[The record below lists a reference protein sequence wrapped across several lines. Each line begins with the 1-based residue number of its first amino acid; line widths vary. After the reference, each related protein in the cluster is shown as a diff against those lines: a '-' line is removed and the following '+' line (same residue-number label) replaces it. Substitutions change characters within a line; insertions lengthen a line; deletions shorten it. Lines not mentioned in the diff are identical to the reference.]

1 MRVIKFLIA
10 LHTTIAHA
18 DDSRGL
24 SCSNASFVLYR
35 FLACF
40 IFQWTHDNAWA
51 IYQVILKKTCETD
64 LHWSNV
70 LLQSPCES
78 YPCQN
83 GGTCLPR
90 YETSDYNC
98 KCRQNYTGVNC
109 QNRKFFLELFFAEP
123 STKKQDANRSSCFN
137 QASVGVDLRDY
148 FENCLDRDEW
158 KV

>member
-1 MRVIKFLIA
+1 MSHISSDF
-10 LHTTIAHA
+10 
-18 DDSRGL
+18 
-24 SCSNASFVLYR
+24 
-35 FLACF
+35 
-40 IFQWTHDNAWA
+40 
-51 IYQVILKKTCETD
+51 KKTCETD
-64 LHWSNV
+64 LHLSNV

-148 FENCLDRDEW
+148 FENCLDRDE
-158 KV
+158 